1 MSLALPGAPLAK
13 LFLLREGNFW
23 IERTKHDA
31 DSSYP
36 AHHRRLLQPCRGR
49 VNHHN
54 MDKRFDIVQSF
65 NRHLRQKSRLQ
76 AADGY
81 GNNKAPSADQRPDG
95 AETRL
100 SNAELRPPVGRQHSD
115 GGGSVGA
122 SKLDSLSI
130 NPNKRAAAESV
141 NDPYPGDG
149 ARRIKQRS
157 GLAADSDVTFIHR
170 APQAPQASLPR
181 LTNQAAVTSNFNATS
196 HQSTNLPATT
206 VSASPPRHHA
216 GVIPRHK
223 IKGSLGSTGAH
234 GYTSNRNSYA
244 GSVPLSPVSSPV
256 VDSFGPTEFRMLLQP
271 ETRPI
276 TQDQLVNEVRGIYA
290 GLVMV
295 EKKCVE
301 IDQQQSQTTNKL
313 SNEQWQALI
322 ALHRTLLH
330 EHHDFF
336 LASQHPSSSPALR
349 RLATKYAMPA
359 RMWRHGIHS
368 FLELLRHRLPDSLDH
383 MLAFVYL
390 AYSMMALL
398 MESVPSFEETWI
410 ECLGDLARYRM
421 AIEEA
426 DLRDREIW
434 SGVARMWYDKAADKS
449 PNVGRIQHHLA
460 VLARPNVSQQLF
472 YYTKALVSVVP
483 FPNARESIMLLYN
496 PFLEESETASSRYA
510 LVESAL
516 VKGCGILFIRGNI
529 LDLLQL
535 MDDLSTNLDKAIG
548 RTKEKFRVQGPEF
561 ACSLCAATLDFGNSD
576 AFLTS
581 AFRALEDQRKA
592 QAANDSGATPSEPGQ
607 SEVRLHEDHT
617 QRYSDVNVAMQANWA
632 AIDPNTDP
640 IRAAR
645 CSDKDSISTDAV
657 FTGSD
662 QVTAHACR
670 ALRQTTVVVAE
681 RVGDKDIVPYMHSTL
696 VYIYGLAFVPS
707 ALQYVEAY
715 IPWDQIAIFLN
726 TLGRSGTDP
735 KHFEGADFPEHRSGT
750 GRQLPEDFLLRGLVW
765 AQYYFPPGFFEGQ
778 VVDEEERTL
787 ELPSHAAPRVERCLW
802 LGIRLAC
809 VSPLPQSDQAAPN
822 LPQLGRWLNYSTQT
836 KQFSVTDFAR
846 SLESTY
852 TFDCR
857 SQTMSVERDLDTDMF
872 EDEH

>member
-1 MSLALPGAPLAK
+1 MAALLSLNGGAVDK
-13 LFLLREGNFW
+13 RTQRE
-23 IERTKHDA
+23 A
-31 DSSYP
+31 DLHYS
-36 AHHRRLLQPCRGR
+36 AHQRRLLQPYRGR
-49 VNHHN
+49 VNSYN
-54 MDKRFDIVQSF
+54 MDKRFDLVQSF

-81 GNNKAPSADQRPDG
+81 GNNRNPSADQRPDG
-95 AETRL
+95 TKTGL
-100 SNAELRPPVGRQHSD
+100 STAELRPPVGRQHSD

-122 SKLDSLSI
+122 SKLDNLSI

-149 ARRIKQRS
+149 ARRTKQRS
-157 GLAADSDVTFIHR
+157 GPTADSDGSFLR
-170 APQAPQASLPR
+170 RDPQVQEQASFPR
-181 LTNQAAVTSNFNATS
+181 LANQAAVSHNFNATS
-196 HQSTNLPATT
+196 HQSNNLPVTS
-206 VSASPPRHHA
+206 VSTSPRQYA

-234 GYTSNRNSYA
+234 GHNSNRNSYS

-256 VDSFGPTEFRMLLQP
+256 VEPFGSTDIRMLLQP

-276 TQDQLVNEVRGIYA
+276 TQDQLVNEVKGIYA

-368 FLELLRHRLPDSLDH
+368 FLELLRHRLPDSLEH
-383 MLAFVYL
+383 MLSFVYL

-434 SGVARMWYDKAADKS
+434 SGTARMWYDKAADKS

-460 VLARPNVSQQLF
+460 VLARPNICQQLF
-472 YYTKALVSVVP
+472 YYTKALVSMVP

-496 PFLEESETASSRYA
+496 PFLEQSETATPRYD

-516 VKGCGILFIRGNI
+516 VKSCGILFTRGNI
-529 LDLLQL
+529 LEFIRL
-535 MDDLSTNLDKAIG
+535 MDRFSTNLDSTIG
-548 RTKEKFRVQGPEF
+548 RTTDKFRVQGPEF
-561 ACSLCAATLDFGNSD
+561 ACSLCAATFDFGNSD

-581 AFRALEDQRKA
+581 AFQSQEDQRKT
-592 QAANDSGATPSEPGQ
+592 QAVNGSGTTPSEPGQ
-607 SEVRLHEDHT
+607 SEQRPQEDPR
-617 QRYSDVNVAMQANWA
+617 QRYSETNLLMQANWA

-645 CSDKDSISTDAV
+645 CSEKESFGTDAV

-662 QVTAHACR
+662 QVTAHACG
-670 ALRQTTVVVAE
+670 ALRHATIVVAK
-681 RVGDKDIVPYMHSTL
+681 RVGDKDVVPYMHSTL

-707 ALQYVEAY
+707 ALEHVEAY
-715 IPWDQIAIFLN
+715 IPWDQIAVFLN

-735 KHFEGADFPEHRSGT
+735 NHFEGSDFPEHRSGT

-787 ELPSHAAPRVERCLW
+787 ELPSHAAPRAERCLW
-802 LGIRLAC
+802 LGTRLAR
-809 VSPLPQSDQAAPN
+809 VSPLPRSDQTTPN
-822 LPQLGRWLNYSTQT
+822 LPQLGRWLNYSVQT

-846 SLESTY
+846 SLESTH
-852 TFDCR
+852 TFDTR
-857 SQTMSVERDLDTDMF
+857 SETMSVERDLDTDMF
-872 EDEH
+872 DDDDDDDGH